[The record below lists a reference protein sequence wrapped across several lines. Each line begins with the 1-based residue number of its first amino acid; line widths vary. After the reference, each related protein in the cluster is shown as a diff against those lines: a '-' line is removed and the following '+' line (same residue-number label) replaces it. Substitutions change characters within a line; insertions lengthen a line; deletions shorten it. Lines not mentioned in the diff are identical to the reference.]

1 MGWFFEGWRTRK
13 QLIRRLVRPYRCITP
28 SGRVIRQTRLA
39 HCYRGGIFSGVLW
52 SVWQKTIDWKGKVR
66 TVRRWLMC
74 HLLQFRTGAAWGV
87 KYLDEDAGLFEYSCP
102 LSYLRMTPT
111 IDAEWRKL
119 VLEYH
124 CKLKAK
130 RARRPGSSISIASHI
145 RERES
150 RRFWDELTAEAD
162 TWSTLTAGN
171 SASAR
176 RQTRQ
181 LPARKERYD
190 ES

>member
-52 SVWQKTIDWKGKVR
+52 SVWQETVRWKGEVR

-74 HLLQFRTGAAWGV
+74 HLLQFRARAGWGV

-119 VLEYH
+119 VQEYH

-130 RARRPGSSISIASHI
+130 RAGLPGSSISIARNI

-150 RRFWDELTAEAD
+150 KRFWDELFAEAE
-162 TWSTLTAGN
+162 TLSTSTTGN
-171 SASAR
+171 AASPR
-176 RQTRQ
+176 RHTRKS
-181 LPARKERYD
+181 PV
-190 ES
+190 